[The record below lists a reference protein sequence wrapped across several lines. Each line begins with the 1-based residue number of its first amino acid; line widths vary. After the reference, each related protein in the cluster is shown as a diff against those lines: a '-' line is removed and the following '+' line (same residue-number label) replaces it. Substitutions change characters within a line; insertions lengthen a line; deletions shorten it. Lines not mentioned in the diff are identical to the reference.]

1 MRLSKKGIF
10 ILAAFMVATLG
21 IFIWQRSHSPEPEPV
36 YEGKTLS
43 EWVVLLDSHTDHK
56 AQNEAAEK
64 ALQAM
69 GKKAMPG
76 LTRILH
82 KRADPPLVAK
92 AKALAVRFRLLRPP
106 ELQLAEFQ
114 YRAARACCVLG
125 GWHDVDIRGAIPD
138 LTYSLTN
145 NAFRTLE
152 PFAWALV
159 YSGPEGLSVI
169 TNVMATDPSPQVREA
184 AAHSLWISRKI
195 RTPEIA
201 GALVSA
207 TQDSDANVRVMALLT
222 LQSFAKEKELAGI
235 IAPGVLRSL
244 QDTNAQVRRWT
255 VELLGRF
262 SSFPEVGAALT
273 NMLNDPDP
281 TVRSQAERSFQRK
294 AGGAEQ

>member
-1 MRLSKKGIF
+1 MTRSKKSII
-10 ILAAFMVATLG
+10 ILAAFVVAAPG
-21 IFIWQRSHSPEPEPV
+21 VFIWQGFRASEPL

-69 GKKAMPG
+69 GKKALPG
-76 LTRILH
+76 LIRILH

-92 AKALAVRFRLLRPP
+92 VKALAIRFHLLRPP

-125 GWHDVDIRGAIPD
+125 GWSDVDIRAAIPD
-138 LTYSLTN
+138 LAYSLTN
-145 NAFRTLE
+145 NVSRTFE

-169 TNVMATDPSPQVREA
+169 TNVMATDSSPQVREA

-207 TQDSDANVRVMALLT
+207 TQDSDANVRVVALLT
-222 LQSFAKEKELAGI
+222 LQSFAEEKDLANI
-235 IAPGVLRSL
+235 IAPGVLHCL

-281 TVRSQAERSFQRK
+281 TVRSQAERLFQRK
-294 AGGAEQ
+294 AGGVEQ

>member
-1 MRLSKKGIF
+1 MTKKGTIV
-10 ILAAFMVATLG
+10 LAAFSLAALG
-21 IFIWQRSHSPEPEPV
+21 IFIWQKSRSQEPEPV

-43 EWVVLLDSHTDHK
+43 EWVVLLDSNTDHK

-69 GKKAMPG
+69 GKNA
-76 LTRILH
+76 LSTLIRILH
-82 KRADPPLVAK
+82 KRADPPLVTK
-92 AKALAVRFRLLRPP
+92 AKALAVRFHLLRPS
-106 ELQLAEFQ
+106 ELQLAELQ

-125 GWHDVDIRGAIPD
+125 GWHDVDIRAAIPD
-138 LTYSLTN
+138 LAYSLTN
-145 NAFRTLE
+145 NVFRTLE
-152 PFAWALV
+152 PFAWALA

-169 TNVMATDPSPQVREA
+169 TNVMATDRSPQVREA

-222 LQSFAKEKELAGI
+222 LQSFANEKDLASI
-235 IAPGVLRSL
+235 IAPGVLRCL
-244 QDTNAQVRRWT
+244 QDTNVQVRRWT

-281 TVRSQAERSFQRK
+281 TVRSQAERLFQRK
-294 AGGAEQ
+294 AGAAEQ

>member
-1 MRLSKKGIF
+1 MRLSKKGVI
-10 ILAAFMVATLG
+10 ILAAVIVAVLG
-21 IFIWQRSHSPEPEPV
+21 VFIWQTRLQEREQV

-43 EWVVLLDSHTDHK
+43 GWVVLLDSQTEHK
-56 AQNEAAEK
+56 AQNEAAER
-64 ALQAM
+64 AFQAM
-69 GKKAMPG
+69 GKKAVPG
-76 LTRILH
+76 LIRILH

-92 AKALAVRFRLLRPP
+92 VKALAVRFHLLRPT

-125 GWHDVDIRGAIPD
+125 GWNDVDIRAAIPD
-138 LTYSLTN
+138 LAYSLTN
-145 NAFRTLE
+145 NVLGTLE

-169 TNVMATDPSPQVREA
+169 TNAMATDRSPPVREA

-207 TQDSDANVRVMALLT
+207 TRDSDANVRVMALLT
-222 LQSFAKEKELAGI
+222 LRSFAKEKDLASI
-235 IAPGVLRSL
+235 IAPGVLRCL

-255 VELLGRF
+255 VELLGHYT
-262 SSFPEVGAALT
+262 SFPEVGAALT
-273 NMLNDPDP
+273 TMLKDSDP
-281 TVRSQAERSFQRK
+281 TVRNQAERLFERN
-294 AGGAEQ
+294 AGAAEK